1 MNKLTKKERFQESV
15 LSRFHVYN
23 SIFATLPY
31 DSISDTGNLL
41 PIFTEHCKLGYS
53 KKQNPKLKEG
63 DRIVLIYMPDE
74 DIDTVMKGNICRCGT
89 YVRIKE
95 AIKIA
100 STL

>member
-1 MNKLTKKERFQESV
+1 MNKLTKKERFQENV

-53 KKQNPKLKEG
+53 KKQ
-63 DRIVLIYMPDE
+63 
-74 DIDTVMKGNICRCGT
+74 GT
-89 YVRIKE
+89 
-95 AIKIA
+95 
-100 STL
+100 